1 MFPPI
6 TLSLS
11 YDDILFTT
19 IDVFNIF
26 EYVLS
31 LSSFS
36 FLYTL
41 KLPSNILSQ
50 DKLPV
55 VIVPVL
61 SLNNIFI
68 HPAVSIPTIFLT
80 KTLFLSILFIFD
92 DKTRVIIIGS
102 PSGTET
108 IMMVTASVRAYI
120 T

>member
-1 MFPPI
+1 MACKKDNKHLSVMFPPI

-19 IDVFNIF
+19 IDIFNIF
-26 EYVLS
+26 EYMLS

-61 SLNNIFI
+61 SLNNIFYT
-68 HPAVSIPTIFLT
+68 SRCFLY
-80 KTLFLSILFIFD
+80 LPFF
-92 DKTRVIIIGS
+92 
-102 PSGTET
+102 
-108 IMMVTASVRAYI
+108 Y
-120 T
+120 